1 MNKCYKTIWNEA
13 LGAWVAASE
22 NDAARGKPSKN
33 KIAVAVALGALAFV
47 GGGAF
52 LPEAQAW
59 MLPGVCASTP
69 SGTSSFF
76 SGGASNISS
85 GSGNACNTEA
95 PIVGTVGGPA
105 GSDFFVYMNANGTQV
120 EVNGDTGTIY
130 FRAGGTSGNVL
141 TMTNVAGAGPTGGV
155 LLSGVAAGAISATS
169 TQAVNGSQL
178 YSLSTSASTGISTA
192 QSGVTSL
199 STGLS
204 TTNSS
209 VASLSTSASTGISTA
224 QSGVTSL
231 STGLS
236 TTNSTVTSLS
246 TSASTGIS
254 TAQSGVTSLS
264 TGLSTTNSTVT
275 SLSTSASTGIST

>member
-22 NDAARGKPSKN
+22 NDAARGKPSKS
-33 KIAVAVALGALAFV
+33 KVAAAVALGALAFS

-52 LPEAQAW
+52 LSEAQAYTF
-59 MLPGVCASTP
+59 PGVCASAPNSVSAFFTA
-69 SGTSSFF
+69 SS
-76 SGGASNISS
+76 SISS
-85 GSGNACNTEA
+85 GTGNACNTDA
-95 PIVGTVGGPA
+95 PIVGTAGGSA
-105 GSDFFVYMNANGTQV
+105 GSNYFVYMTANGTQV
-120 EVNGDTGTIY
+120 EVNGDTGLIY

-155 LLSGVAAGAISATS
+155 LLSGVAAGAISAAS

-178 YSLSTSASTGISTA
+178 YTLSTSASTGISTA

-209 VASLSTSASTGISTA
+209 LASLSTSASTGLSSANSSISSLSTSASTGIS
-224 QSGVTSL
+224 S
-231 STGLS
+231 
-236 TTNSTVTSLS
+236 
-246 TSASTGIS
+246 
-254 TAQSGVTSLS
+254 
-264 TGLSTTNSTVT
+264 
-275 SLSTSASTGIST
+275 